1 MREPTTGTD
10 AASTTLPR
18 IAVGMGDPAGVGPE
32 IVVKALSDP
41 EIYEFCL
48 PIVIGDARVLA
59 TAPGWRGGEPRI
71 VRVSDVDEATPEPGV
86 IYLLDLANVPAMVKP
101 SVASAEGGQ
110 ASVDYLD
117 RGILLAQAG
126 KVEAIVYAP
135 FNKEAIKKAGHHFTD
150 EYEYM
155 ADLLGAHD
163 YTVLMVGPRFTLASV
178 TLHVPMKEMPA
189 LLTKERILT
198 TIRYSD
204 AAAKAAG
211 LARPKI
217 GVAALNPHAGE
228 GATLGTEERDA
239 IAPAVRAAR
248 DEGIDAHGPF
258 PADTLFMTTK
268 DSAYD
273 VYVGMYHDQGRIA
286 IKLLDFGRVTTM
298 AEGLP
303 VLFCTVGHG
312 SAYDIVGKGIA
323 RHENMK
329 DTITLAA
336 RRAMSRRPEK

>member
-1 MREPTTGTD
+1 MREPTRGNGAATD
-10 AASTTLPR
+10 SLPR
-18 IAVGMGDPAGVGPE
+18 IAIGMGDPAGVGPE

-41 EIYEFCL
+41 DVYGVCV
-48 PIVIGDARVLA
+48 PVVIGDARVLA
-59 TAPGWRGGEPRI
+59 AAPGWRGGENRI
-71 VRVSDVDEATPEPGV
+71 VRVSDVEEARPEPGV
-86 IYLLDLANVPAMVKP
+86 IHLIDLANVPATVKRA
-101 SVASAEGGQ
+101 VASAEGGQ
-110 ASVDYLD
+110 ASIDYLD
-117 RGILLAQAG
+117 RGIELARAG

-155 ADLLGAHD
+155 ADLLGSRD

-189 LLTKERILT
+189 LLTKERILN
-198 TIRYSD
+198 TIRLSN
-204 AAAKAAG
+204 AAAMAAG
-211 LARPKI
+211 VARPKI

-239 IAPAVRAAR
+239 ISPAVQAAKK
-248 DEGIDAHGPF
+248 EGIDARGPY
-258 PADTLFMTTK
+258 PADTFFMTAR
-268 DSAYD
+268 DSTYD

-312 SAYDIVGKGIA
+312 SAYDIAGKGIA
-323 RHENMK
+323 RHENLK

-336 RRAMSRRPEK
+336 RRALSRRAER